1 MDELSIEQT
10 RESFH
15 EMSIPLTLIA
25 MTRVPRDTVTREELF
40 RIVGTSDW
48 LASVTRKKA
57 V

>member
-1 MDELSIEQT
+1 MDELSIERT

-40 RIVGTSDW
+40 RIVGSSDW

-57 V
+57 A